1 VCVSARDAD
10 RSHFEIVRARR
21 YVVDLEQLPVI
32 NSFWGK
38 SHLLLDGDRASS
50 MNAKQ
55 SHVEEENPENDPLE
69 NVLRL
74 SYYLYGYRSNV
85 GFFCISLARRT
96 HSINRQEECAWF
108 ITIACCESMSLCCF
122 AANAS
127 KRGIMWD
134 LSTHRTATRLINSW

>member
-1 VCVSARDAD
+1 MCVSARDAD

-74 SYYLYGYRSNV
+74 FIFGIDRT
-85 GFFCISLARRT
+85 SLSWT
-96 HSINRQEECAWF
+96 HRQEECATL
-108 ITIACCESMSLCCF
+108 ITIACYES
-122 AANAS
+122 N
-127 KRGIMWD
+127 RID
-134 LSTHRTATRLINSW
+134 RRTYSIYCYKIYMLKMESV